1 MSQKIKNNYIKFIE
15 IVFYMMKINKN
26 KNIKKL
32 TNVYLI
38 NNLKTIG
45 RNRTKKNKY
54 IIKNMIR

>member
-1 MSQKIKNNYIKFIE
+1 
-15 IVFYMMKINKN
+15 MMKINKN